1 MSGLSVDEIAFLKK
15 VEERKQ
21 KHKEASQKY
30 RDSNKDKIKEYNKSY
45 NEEQK
50 KKLNEIKSKHP
61 KITIPTPIN
70 IQEITQSQQPKIDK
84 RTQKGKKQTTTDITP
99 SYQTR
104 KEPLEYSTIDT
115 YIKKADII
123 NRIFTNKPLSN
134 ELKGELRKLLND
146 NPNINE
152 DLILSEM
159 KYINNDIEPTINN
172 LREHYKNDNTFRNYI
187 NILVVI
193 TSHLKSL
200 DKSVYQTLTR
210 LNIFLN
216 NVLQEKRKLN
226 EIDKGDE
233 GKIIDLDKTIILS
246 NLNKL
251 ENIKD
256 KLIYSLYTLFPARRE
271 EWRFSKITTETDKEK
286 LKDPVNNYLIL
297 SKPKRVI
304 FNDYKTYK
312 TYGQQDIEITD
323 NDLNDIIDEY
333 IIRNNLKNNDYL
345 FSLERDKR
353 EVISQSNFS
362 KLISKVFNKI
372 YNIPITIRFL
382 RISWVSN
389 LLKRNPT
396 IKQREILAA
405 LMGHSIEEQSKY
417 NKIIK

>member
-1 MSGLSVDEIAFLKK
+1 
-15 VEERKQ
+15 
-21 KHKEASQKY
+21 
-30 RDSNKDKIKEYNKSY
+30 
-45 NEEQK
+45 
-50 KKLNEIKSKHP
+50 
-61 KITIPTPIN
+61 
-70 IQEITQSQQPKIDK
+70 
-84 RTQKGKKQTTTDITP
+84 
-99 SYQTR
+99 
-104 KEPLEYSTIDT
+104 
-115 YIKKADII
+115 
-123 NRIFTNKPLSN
+123 
-134 ELKGELRKLLND
+134 
-146 NPNINE
+146 
-152 DLILSEM
+152 M
-159 KYINNDIEPTINN
+159 KYINNDIEPTINK

-256 KLIYSLYTLFPARRE
+256 KLIYSLYTIFPARRE